1 VYALRR
7 GVYHPAMSSDSRV
20 GAFVLVGGRSSR
32 MGCDKAMLKVG
43 GQALLERTIQCARTI
58 AAEVAVVASLS
69 QVRAAQFAGCGTI
82 VEDTY
87 SDCGP
92 LGGIHAALRGSQ
104 RDLNLVLAVDL
115 PGLTAE
121 FLRFLVNTA
130 SQQHTAHAVVP
141 EYDGRW
147 HPLCAVYRRE
157 FAEAAEDALKLRRYR
172 IDRLFEIV
180 PTHKITHAELEAAGF
195 AAAIFRNV
203 NTMADFEL
211 AKRAHD

>member
-1 VYALRR
+1 MYAQRL
-7 GVYHPAMSSDSRV
+7 GVYHPAMPPDSQV

-32 MGCDKAMLKVG
+32 MGCDKAMMKLE
-43 GQALLERTIQCARTI
+43 GQTLLERTIQCARMI
-58 AAEVAVVASLS
+58 AAEVAVVASAQAS
-69 QVRAAQFAGCGTI
+69 ASQFAGYGPV

-104 RDLNLVLAVDL
+104 RELNLVLAVDL
-115 PGLTAE
+115 PGLTTE
-121 FLRFLVNTA
+121 FLRFLVNAASHQRTA
-130 SQQHTAHAVVP
+130 QAVVP

-147 HPLCAVYRRE
+147 HPLCAIYRRE
-157 FAEAAEDALKLRRYR
+157 FAEAAENALNLRRYR

-180 PTHKITHAELEAAGF
+180 PTHKVTQAELEAAGF
-195 AAAIFRNV
+195 GAAIFRNV

-211 AKRAHD
+211 ATRAHD